1 MAERRVTRRTALK
14 TGAGAGLLTA
24 LTGCLDSGSSSDNG
38 DGPSGGGGGSVDV
51 VPSNA
56 SAVVYL
62 DTGALLDGE
71 LVRRSFDRAL
81 ELVQQ
86 QRSAELPI
94 ESYEQALSM
103 AESEIGLDP
112 RGLQWAQFFSDPSGS
127 TAGLLFEAAWSEE
140 EIVSAV
146 ESEGPTLTSRS
157 ESGHTIYADE
167 EGSEGMV
174 ALADGRFLLAESAT
188 IDSVLA
194 VLAGDAEPVSG
205 ALADAY
211 ADTAGMMRFA
221 ADVSDADL
229 GGDEQLSAVDDATM
243 VSGSLTASGD
253 TRTFRMDVSMA
264 DSDSAARMAE
274 QANAALT
281 LAEGQLDQY
290 PEVEQYIENPEQ
302 HLDAVGVTQ
311 SGSTVTV
318 TYGGSVDLVAE
329 GGMLILAAVVGSF
342 VLGIGESTGSTYPQA
357 SFNWDYDA
365 GAGTVTIT
373 HVSGDSFDGSELFI
387 RGETGNGSIDKTWAE
402 YGVNEVAAGSSVTV
416 QSVTD
421 SYDLAIVW
429 TSDDGGDSATL
440 SEFVGPDA

>member
-1 MAERRVTRRTALK
+1 
-14 TGAGAGLLTA
+14 
-24 LTGCLDSGSSSDNG
+24 
-38 DGPSGGGGGSVDV
+38 
-51 VPSNA
+51 
-56 SAVVYL
+56 
-62 DTGALLDGE
+62 
-71 LVRRSFDRAL
+71 
-81 ELVQQ
+81 
-86 QRSAELPI
+86 
-94 ESYEQALSM
+94 
-103 AESEIGLDP
+103 
-112 RGLQWAQFFSDPSGS
+112 
-127 TAGLLFEAAWSEE
+127 
-140 EIVSAV
+140 
-146 ESEGPTLTSRS
+146 
-157 ESGHTIYADE
+157 
-167 EGSEGMV
+167 MV

-221 ADVSDADL
+221 ADVSDTDL
-229 GGDEQLSAVDDATM
+229 GGDEQLSAVDDAAM

-387 RGETGNGSIDKTWAE
+387 RGETGNGSIGKTWAE